1 VLAGAESAERGSGVK
16 KLLTFLMAGGKGERL
31 APLTKDRAKPA
42 VPFGGIYRIVDFTLS
57 NCINSGIR
65 RIYVLVQYKSF
76 SLARHIRMGW
86 NVLNAEV
93 GEFID
98 VLPAQQR
105 VDEHW
110 YQGTADAVYQNLYS
124 IHSDDPSDVL
134 ILAGDHVYKM
144 NYKLMLDFHR
154 ESKAHLTIGVV
165 PVPVEEAKDVGV
177 IRVDQN
183 NSVIGFEEKP
193 KGEPRTIP
201 GDPKHVYGSMGIYI
215 FDRFILEEEL
225 NEDAQKDT
233 KHDFGKNII
242 PQMIEKGDRK
252 IMAYQF
258 VDMNKKEALYW
269 RDVGTLDA
277 YYEAN
282 MDLIQVTPHFNIY
295 DREWPIRTYQL
306 QYPPAKFVFN
316 QKVDNR
322 RGLAVDSLVADGC
335 IISGGSVKRSIL
347 SPNVRVHSFS
357 EVEDSLLLEGV
368 EVGRH
373 AKVKNA
379 IIDKQVKI
387 LPGAVIGYDKELDR
401 KRFHVTPKGIV
412 VVEKGAVVEAV

>member
-1 VLAGAESAERGSGVK
+1 MK
-16 KLLTFLMAGGKGERL
+16 KCLTFLMAGGKGERL
-31 APLTKDRAKPA
+31 YPLTKDRAKPA
-42 VPFGGIYRIVDFTLS
+42 VPFGGIYRIIDFTLS

-65 RIYVLVQYKSF
+65 NIYILVQYKSM

-86 NVLNAEV
+86 NILNAEV
-93 GEFID
+93 EEFID

-110 YQGTADAVYQNLYS
+110 YQGTADAIYQNLYS
-124 IHSDDPSDVL
+124 IHAENPDQVL
-134 ILAGDHVYKM
+134 ILAGDHIYKM
-144 NYKLMLDFHR
+144 NYRLMLQYHR
-154 ESKAHLTIGVV
+154 ESKADLTIGVV
-165 PVPVEEAKDVGV
+165 PVPIEEGHDVGV
-177 IRVDQN
+177 IRVDAQN
-183 NSVIGFEEKP
+183 TVIGFEEKP
-193 KGEPRTIP
+193 KEPRPIP
-201 GDPKHVYGSMGIYI
+201 GDPKHCYGSMGIYI
-215 FDRFILEEEL
+215 FDRRALEEEL
-225 NEDAQKDT
+225 SEDAT
-233 KHDFGKNII
+233 KETAHDFGKNII
-242 PQMIEKGDRK
+242 PQMIAKGNRR

-277 YYEAN
+277 YYESN
-282 MDLIQVTPHFNIY
+282 IDLVQVTPHFNIY

-322 RGLAVDSLVADGC
+322 RGIAVDSLVSDGC

-347 SPNVRVHSFS
+347 SPNVRVHSYS
-357 EVEDSLLLEGV
+357 DVEDSLLFEGV

-379 IIDKQVKI
+379 IIDKHVKI
-387 LPGAVIGYDKELDR
+387 MPNATVGYDKELDR
-401 KRFHVTPKGIV
+401 KRFTVTPKGIV
-412 VVEKGAVVEAV
+412 VVEKGTVVEAL